1 MADKTTHTF
10 LFVADRRGAAAVEFA
25 IIIPVF
31 VMLLIG
37 IFAYGSYLSVVHGV
51 QQLTAEAARA
61 SIAGVT
67 DAERVSLAQSNISS
81 NIGGYP
87 FLTANDLVVQ
97 SAATNGA
104 GTFSVTVRYNAADMF
119 IFNLPSLIP
128 MPSPVIVRTA
138 AIQRG
143 GY

>member
-1 MADKTTHTF
+1 MTNKTATPF

-31 VMLLIG
+31 IMLLIG

-67 DAERVSLAQSNISS
+67 DSERVSLAQSNIAR

-87 FLTANDLVVQ
+87 FLAQNDLIVQ
-97 SAATNGA
+97 SAATDGN
-104 GTFSVTVRYNAADMF
+104 GTFSVTLRYDAADMF

>member
-1 MADKTTHTF
+1 MTRSPPIRSF
-10 LFVADRRGAAAVEFA
+10 SIDRRGAAAVEFA

-31 VMLLIG
+31 AMLVVG
-37 IFAYGSYLSVVHGV
+37 IFAYGSYLTVVHGV

-67 DAERVSLAQSNISS
+67 DSERVSLAQANIASNV
-81 NIGGYP
+81 GGYP
-87 FLTANDLVVQ
+87 FLIANDLTVQ
-97 SAATNGA
+97 SASTNAA
-104 GTFSVTVRYNAADMF
+104 GTFAVTVRYDASEMF

>member
-1 MADKTTHTF
+1 MADR
-10 LFVADRRGAAAVEFA
+10 DGAAAVEFA

-31 VMLLIG
+31 AMLLFG
-37 IFAYGSYLSVVHGV
+37 IFAYGSYLAMVHGV

-67 DAERVSLAQSNISS
+67 DSERASLAQANIASNVGS
-81 NIGGYP
+81 YP
-87 FLTANDLVVQ
+87 FLIANDLTVQ
-97 SAATNGA
+97 SAATNTA
-104 GTFSVTVRYNAADMF
+104 TGTFTVTVRYNAADMF